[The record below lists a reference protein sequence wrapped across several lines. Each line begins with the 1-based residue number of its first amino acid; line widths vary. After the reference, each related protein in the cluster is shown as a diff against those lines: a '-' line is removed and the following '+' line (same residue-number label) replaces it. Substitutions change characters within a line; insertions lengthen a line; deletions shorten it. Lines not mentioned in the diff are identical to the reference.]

1 MCKSRLL
8 FVISIHAPTRGA
20 TFFVAFSLL
29 LYLHFNPRSHEGS
42 DGTDGGSRLNLPISI
57 HAPTRGATTTKE
69 RYWIKSMI
77 SIHAPTRGATKVCT
91 CKMFCNLNF
100 NPRSHE
106 GSDDKVCPVVLVCDI
121 SIHAPT
127 RGATNCAW
135 TIIKMDRFQSALPR
149 GERLHLFPV
158 VLDLHLFQS
167 TLPRGERRIQEQ
179 ILLPLHLFQS
189 TLPRGERRK
198 CMTFI
203 GLTNDFNPRS
213 HEGSDCN
220 ID

>member
-121 SIHAPT
+121 SIHAP
-127 RGATNCAW
+127 RGERLFSSPSS
-135 TIIKMDRFQSALPR
+135 KVQYRSFQSTLPR

-167 TLPRGERRIQEQ
+167 TLPRGER
-179 ILLPLHLFQS
+179 P
-189 TLPRGERRK
+189 
-198 CMTFI
+198 
-203 GLTNDFNPRS
+203 
-213 HEGSDCN
+213 
-220 ID
+220 

>member
-127 RGATNCAW
+127 RGAT
-135 TIIKMDRFQSALPR
+135 
-149 GERLHLFPV
+149 
-158 VLDLHLFQS
+158 LFQS
-167 TLPRGERRIQEQ
+167 VKQGAISVISIHAPTRGATPSFSSCAS
-179 ILLPLHLFQS
+179 ILY
-189 TLPRGERRK
+189 
-198 CMTFI
+198 C
-203 GLTNDFNPRS
+203 
-213 HEGSDCN
+213 
-220 ID
+220 